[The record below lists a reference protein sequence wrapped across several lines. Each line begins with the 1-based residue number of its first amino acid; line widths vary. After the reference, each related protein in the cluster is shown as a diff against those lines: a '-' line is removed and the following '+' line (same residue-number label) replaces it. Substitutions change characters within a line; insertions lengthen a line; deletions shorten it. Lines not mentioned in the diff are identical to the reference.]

1 MKLNGLLGTGSGK
14 LGTSVFTTVKGT
26 QIVRQHQPVVTNPS
40 TKLQVAQ
47 RSRFKLVSQI
57 AASMADV
64 IAIPRIGLTSSRN
77 LFIKKNM
84 PAVLGDVEGAQVS
97 YEKLQLTNG
106 TAALPDIVAGRTLP
120 NLAAGSTSGNLTL
133 KLASDVSKI
142 VNRVIYCIFK
152 KSSDGQLMLITSAI
166 VSDAGVNG
174 NFAWEIDDIA
184 GDLAIYAYGM
194 KDTSA
199 SASATFGNYKVTNA
213 SDIATLVSNRSI
225 SSKDFIF
232 TKTRGT
238 TLYSGENENVTVGEN
253 QVMVYLYVGENGEA
267 KVKIGDEAQV
277 SVVGAKSFRKAVDKG
292 SKIVFNALS
301 DPNYMPAD
309 WVNNSDGST
318 LSSSTVYT
326 VNSVQDNIDISISFV
341 PESV

>member
-1 MKLNGLLGTGSGK
+1 MKLNGILGTGSGK
-14 LGTSVFTTVKGT
+14 LGTSVFTTVKGV

-47 RSRFKLVSQI
+47 RSRFKMISQL

-97 YEKLQLTNG
+97 YERLQLTNG
-106 TAALPDIVAGRTLP
+106 TASLPEIMATRLSGKL
-120 NLAAGSTSGNLTL
+120 NLALTSN
-133 KLASDVSKI
+133 ASGI
-142 VNRVIYCIFK
+142 ANRVIYCIFTK
-152 KSSDGQLMLITSAI
+152 DYLGQLILNNSAVVSVAGEDGAFELEIT
-166 VSDAGVNG
+166 
-174 NFAWEIDDIA
+174 DIA

-225 SSKDFIF
+225 SSKDFVF

-238 TLYSGENENVTVGEN
+238 TLFSGKETNETAGDN
-253 QVMVYLYVGENGEA
+253 QVMVYLYVGKNGEA
-267 KVKIGDEAQV
+267 KVKIGEENQV
-277 SVVGAKSFRKAVDKG
+277 TVPGGTSFRKAVDKG
-292 SKIVFNALS
+292 SKIVFDSFS
-301 DPNYMPAD
+301 DPGYIMGP

-318 LSSSTVYT
+318 VSSSKVYT

>member
-40 TKLQVAQ
+40 TKLQVTQ

-84 PAVLGDVEGAQVS
+84 PAVLGDVEGARVS

-106 TAALPDIVAGRTLP
+106 TAALPAIVVNR
-120 NLAAGSTSGNLTL
+120 TSGLLHLELESN
-133 KLASDVSKI
+133 ASKI
-142 VNRVIYCIFK
+142 VNRVIYCIFE
-152 KSSDGQLMLITSAI
+152 KSSDNQLILNTSAV
-166 VSDAGVNG
+166 VSDTNG
-174 NFAWEIDDIA
+174 DGYFPLDITDIA

-199 SASATFGNYKVTNA
+199 SASATFGNYKVANA
-213 SDIATLVSNRSI
+213 SDVATLVSNRSI

-238 TLYSGENENVTVGEN
+238 TIYRGENENVNVGEN
-253 QVMVYLYVGENGEA
+253 QVMVYLYVGKNGQA
-267 KVKIGDEAQV
+267 KVKIDEGNQETV
-277 SVVGAKSFRKAVDKG
+277 PGGTSFRKAVDKG
-292 SKIVFNALS
+292 SKIVFNAFS
-301 DPNYMPAD
+301 EPNYISAD
-309 WVNNSDGST
+309 WVNNSDGSS

-341 PESV
+341 PENQ

>member
-1 MKLNGLLGTGSGK
+1 MKLNGILGTGSGK
-14 LGTSVFTTVKGT
+14 LGTSVFTTVKGV
-26 QIVRQHQPVVTNPS
+26 QIVRQHQPVITNPS

-84 PAVLGDVEGAQVS
+84 PVVRGDVEGAKVS

-106 TAALPDIVAGRTLP
+106 AAALPDIYATRSG
-120 NLAAGSTSGNLTL
+120 GNLIL
-133 KLASDVSKI
+133 SLASDASKM
-142 VNRVIYCIFK
+142 VNRVVYCIFTK
-152 KSSDGQLMLITSAI
+152 DSLGQLMLNTSTV
-166 VSDAGVNG
+166 VSEADIDG
-174 NFAWEIDDIA
+174 NFNVQITDIE

-238 TLYSGENENVTVGEN
+238 TLYSGENQNVTVGEN
-253 QVMVYLYVGENGEA
+253 QVMVHLNVGANGQA
-267 KVKIGDEAQV
+267 KVKIGEENQV
-277 SVVGAKSFRKAVDKG
+277 TVPAGTSFREAVDKG
-292 SKIVFNALS
+292 SKIVFDSFS
-301 DPNYMPAD
+301 DAGYIMGP

-318 LSSSTVYT
+318 VSDSKVYT

-341 PESV
+341 PENQ

>member
-1 MKLNGLLGTGSGK
+1 MKLNGILGTGRGK
-14 LGTSVFTTVKGT
+14 LGTSVFTTVKGV
-26 QIVRQHQPVVTNPS
+26 QIVRMHQPTVSNPS

-64 IAIPRIGLTSSRN
+64 IAIPRIGLASSRN

-84 PAVLGDVEGAQVS
+84 PTVIGDAEGAQVS

-106 TAALPDIVAGRTLP
+106 TASLPDIVATRL
-120 NLAAGSTSGNLTL
+120 SGNLTL
-133 KLASDVSKI
+133 KLASNASEM

-152 KSSDGQLMLITSAI
+152 KSNDNQLILVNSALVSVAGEDGSFQLQIT
-166 VSDAGVNG
+166 
-174 NFAWEIDDIA
+174 DIA

-213 SDIATLVSNRSI
+213 TDVATLLSNRSI
-225 SSKDFIF
+225 STKDFIF

-238 TLYSGENENVTVGEN
+238 TLFSGETESVTVGEN
-253 QVMVYLYVGENGEA
+253 QVMVYLYVGVNGEA
-267 KVKIGDEAQV
+267 KVKIDEENPV
-277 SVVGAKSFRKAVDKG
+277 SVLAGKSFRKAVDKG
-292 SKIVFNALS
+292 SKVVFTAFS
-301 DPNYMPAD
+301 EPGYMSAD
-309 WVNNSDGST
+309 WVNNSDGSS

-326 VNSVQDNIDISISFV
+326 VNSVQDNIDLSISFV
-341 PESV
+341 PEGV

>member
-14 LGTSVFTTVKGT
+14 LGTSVFTTVKGV

-40 TKLQVAQ
+40 TNLQVTQ
-47 RSRFKLVSQI
+47 RSRFKLVSQL

-84 PAVLGDVEGAQVS
+84 PAVIGDAEGAKVS

-106 TAALPDIVAGRTLP
+106 TATLPDIVATR
-120 NLAAGSTSGNLTL
+120 SSGNLTL
-133 KLASDVSKI
+133 KLASNASGI
-142 VNRVIYCIFK
+142 VNRVIYCIFTK
-152 KSSDGQLMLITSAI
+152 DSLGQLMLNNSAI
-166 VSDAGVNG
+166 VSVAGEDG
-174 NFAWEIDDIA
+174 SFKMQITDIA

-238 TLYSGENENVTVGEN
+238 TLFSGENENVTVGEN

-267 KVKIGDEAQV
+267 KVKIGDENQV
-277 SVVGAKSFRKAVDKG
+277 SVLAGKSFRKAVDKG
-292 SKIVFNALS
+292 SKIVFTAFS
-301 DPNYMPAD
+301 EPGYMSAD
-309 WVNNSDGST
+309 WVNNSDGSALT
-318 LSSSTVYT
+318 SSTVYT
-326 VNSVQDNIDISISFV
+326 VNDVKDNIDISISFV

>member
-1 MKLNGLLGTGSGK
+1 MKLNGILGTGSGK
-14 LGTSVFTTVKGT
+14 LGTSVFTTVKGV
-26 QIVRQHQPVVTNPS
+26 QIVRQHQPTVTNPS

-47 RSRFKLVSQI
+47 RSRFKLVSQL

-106 TAALPDIVAGRTLP
+106 TAALPDIVVYR
-120 NLAAGSTSGNLTL
+120 TSGELSL
-133 KLASDVSKI
+133 KLASNASTI
-142 VNRVIYCIFK
+142 VNRVIYCIFTK
-152 KSSDGQLMLITSAI
+152 NSAGQLMLDNSAI
-166 VSDAGVNG
+166 VSNAGIDG
-174 NFAWEIDDIA
+174 DFKLEIDDIP

-213 SDIATLVSNRSI
+213 SDVATLVSNRSI

-238 TLYSGENENVTVGEN
+238 TLYSGENQNVTVGEN

-267 KVKIGDEAQV
+267 KVKIGDENQV
-277 SVVGAKSFRKAVDKG
+277 SVLAGKSFRKAVDKG
-292 SKIVFNALS
+292 SKIVFNAFS
-301 DPNYMPAD
+301 EPGYISAD
-309 WVNNSDGST
+309 WVNNSNGSS

>member
-14 LGTSVFTTVKGT
+14 LGTSVFTTVKGV

-47 RSRFKLVSQI
+47 RSRFKLVSQL

-84 PAVLGDVEGAQVS
+84 PAILGNVEGAQVS
-97 YEKLQLTNG
+97 YGKLQLTNG
-106 TAALPDIVAGRTLP
+106 TAALPDIVATR
-120 NLAAGSTSGNLTL
+120 AASNLTL
-133 KLASDVSKI
+133 KLASNASGI

-152 KSSDGQLMLITSAI
+152 KSSGNQLMLVNSAI
-166 VSDAGVNG
+166 VSVAGEDG
-174 NFAWEIDDIA
+174 SFKLQITDIA

-213 SDIATLVSNRSI
+213 SDVATLVSNRSI
-225 SSKDFIF
+225 STKDFIF
-232 TKTRGT
+232 TKTNGT

-253 QVMVYLYVGENGEA
+253 QVMIHLNVGANGQA
-267 KVKIGDEAQV
+267 KVKIGDGNQETV
-277 SVVGAKSFRKAVDKG
+277 LGGTSFRKAVDKG
-292 SKIVFNALS
+292 SKVVFNAFS
-301 DPNYMPAD
+301 EPNYISAD
-309 WVNNSDGST
+309 WVNNSDGSS

-326 VNSVQDNIDISISFV
+326 VNSVQNNIDISISFV
-341 PESV
+341 PENQ

>member
-1 MKLNGLLGTGSGK
+1 MKLNGILGTGSGK

-84 PAVLGDVEGAQVS
+84 PAVLGDVEGARVS

-106 TAALPDIVAGRTLP
+106 TADLPDIYANRSSGLL
-120 NLAAGSTSGNLTL
+120 NLE
-133 KLASDVSKI
+133 LASDASAM

-152 KSSDGQLMLITSAI
+152 KSSGNQLMLNKSVI
-166 VSDAGVNG
+166 VSGEGGDGYFG
-174 NFAWEIDDIA
+174 TSITDIA

-232 TKTRGT
+232 TKTNGT

-253 QVMVYLYVGENGEA
+253 QVMVHLNVGTNGQA
-267 KVKIGDEAQV
+267 KVKIGEGNQETV
-277 SVVGAKSFRKAVDKG
+277 LGGTSFRKAVNKG
-292 SKIVFNALS
+292 SKIVFTAFS
-301 DPNYMPAD
+301 EPNYISAD
-309 WVNNSDGST
+309 WVNNSDGSS

-326 VNSVQDNIDISISFV
+326 VNSVQDNIDISVSFV
-341 PESV
+341 PENQ

>member
-1 MKLNGLLGTGSGK
+1 MKLNGILGTGSGK
-14 LGTSVFTTVKGT
+14 LGTSVFTTVKGV
-26 QIVRQHQPVVTNPS
+26 QIVRQHQPTVTNPS

-84 PAVLGDVEGAQVS
+84 PTVIGDAEGAQVS

-106 TAALPDIVAGRTLP
+106 TAALPAIVATR
-120 NLAAGSTSGNLTL
+120 SSGNLTL
-133 KLASDVSKI
+133 KLESNAGAI
-142 VNRVIYCIFK
+142 VNRVIYCIFTK
-152 KSSDGQLMLITSAI
+152 DSLGQLMLNNSAI
-166 VSDAGVNG
+166 VSVAGEDG
-174 NFAWEIDDIA
+174 SFKLQITDIA

-213 SDIATLVSNRSI
+213 SDVATLVSNRSI

-238 TLYSGENENVTVGEN
+238 TLFSGENASVNPGEN
-253 QVMVYLYVGENGEA
+253 QVIVYLYCGENGQA
-267 KVKIGDEAQV
+267 SVKIGDENAV
-277 SVVGAKSFRKAVDKG
+277 KIFANKSFRKAVDKG
-292 SKIVFNALS
+292 SKVVFTAFS
-301 DPNYMPAD
+301 EPGYISAD

-318 LSSSTVYT
+318 VSSSTVYT
-326 VNSVQDNIDISISFV
+326 VNSVQDNIDVSISFV

>member
-57 AASMADV
+57 AASMAGV

-84 PAVLGDVEGAQVS
+84 PTVIGDAEGAKVS

-106 TAALPDIVAGRTLP
+106 TASLPDIVATRL
-120 NLAAGSTSGNLTL
+120 SGKLTL
-133 KLASDVSKI
+133 TLASNASEI
-142 VNRVIYCIFK
+142 ANRVIYCIFTK
-152 KSSDGQLMLITSAI
+152 DSLGQLMLNNSAVVSVAGEDGDFRLEIT
-166 VSDAGVNG
+166 
-174 NFAWEIDDIA
+174 DIA

-225 SSKDFIF
+225 SSKDFVF

-238 TLYSGENENVTVGEN
+238 TLFSGEEANATVGEN
-253 QVMVYLYVGENGEA
+253 QVMVYLYVGVNGQA
-267 KVKIGDEAQV
+267 KVKIGDENQV
-277 SVVGAKSFRKAVDKG
+277 TVDGGKSFRKAVNKG
-292 SKIVFNALS
+292 SKIVFDSFS
-301 DPNYMPAD
+301 DAGYIMGP
-309 WVNNSDGST
+309 WKNNSDGST
-318 LSSSTVYT
+318 VSDSKMYT
-326 VNSVQDNIDISISFV
+326 VNSVQDNIDLSISFV
-341 PESV
+341 KENA

>member
-1 MKLNGLLGTGSGK
+1 MKLNGILGTGSGK
-14 LGTSVFTTVKGT
+14 LGTSVFTTVKGV
-26 QIVRQHQPVVTNPS
+26 QIVRQHQPTVTNPS

-47 RSRFKLVSQI
+47 RSRFKLVSQL

-106 TAALPDIVAGRTLP
+106 TAALPDIVVYR
-120 NLAAGSTSGNLTL
+120 TSGELSL
-133 KLASDVSKI
+133 KLASNASTI
-142 VNRVIYCIFK
+142 VNRVIYCIFTK
-152 KSSDGQLMLITSAI
+152 NSAGQLMLDNSAI
-166 VSDAGVNG
+166 VSNAGIDG
-174 NFAWEIDDIA
+174 DFKLEIDDIP

-213 SDIATLVSNRSI
+213 SDVATLVSNRSI

-238 TLYSGENENVTVGEN
+238 TLFSGESNNVTIGEN
-253 QVMVYLYVGENGEA
+253 QVMVYLYVGANGEA
-267 KVKIGDEAQV
+267 SVKIGEGNAV
-277 SVVGAKSFRKAVDKG
+277 KVFANKSFRKAVDKG
-292 SKIVFNALS
+292 SKIVFTAFS
-301 DPNYMPAD
+301 EPGYISAD

-318 LSSSTVYT
+318 VSSSTVYT
-326 VNSVQDNIDISISFV
+326 VNSVQDNIDVSISFV

>member
-1 MKLNGLLGTGSGK
+1 MKLNGILGTGSGK

-57 AASMADV
+57 AASMAAV

-106 TAALPDIVAGRTLP
+106 TAALPAILVNRG
-120 NLAAGSTSGNLTL
+120 GGNLML
-133 KLASDVSKI
+133 ELESNASAM
-142 VNRVIYCIFK
+142 VNRVVYCIFTK
-152 KSSDGQLMLITSAI
+152 NYDGQLMLVYSAI
-166 VSDAGVNG
+166 VSDAGNSG
-174 NFAWEIDDIA
+174 NFLLELDDIE

-232 TKTRGT
+232 TKTNGT
-238 TLYSGENENVTVGEN
+238 TLFSGETANVIVGEN
-253 QVMVYLYVGENGEA
+253 QVMVHLNVGANGQA
-267 KVKIGDEAQV
+267 KVKIGEEEQV
-277 SVVGAKSFRKAVDKG
+277 TVPGGKSFRTAVNKG
-292 SKIVFNALS
+292 SKIVFDSFS
-301 DPNYMPAD
+301 DAGYIMGP
-309 WVNNSDGST
+309 WKNNSDGSIV
-318 LSSSTVYT
+318 SSSKVYT

-341 PESV
+341 PENQ

>member
-1 MKLNGLLGTGSGK
+1 MKLNGILGTGSGK
-14 LGTSVFTTVKGT
+14 LGTSVFTTVKGV

-47 RSRFKLVSQI
+47 RSRFKLISQL
-57 AASMADV
+57 AASMAGV

-77 LFIKKNM
+77 IFIKKNM
-84 PAVLGDVEGAQVS
+84 PVVLGDEEGAQVS
-97 YEKLQLTNG
+97 YENLQLTNG
-106 TAALPDIVAGRTLP
+106 SADLPAIVATR
-120 NLAAGSTSGNLTL
+120 SDSNLTL
-133 KLASDVSKI
+133 KLASNASEI

-152 KSSDGQLMLITSAI
+152 KSPGNQLMLNNSAI
-166 VSDAGVNG
+166 VSVAGEDG
-174 NFAWEIDDIA
+174 SFKLQITDIA

-213 SDIATLVSNRSI
+213 SDVATLVSNRSI

-238 TLYSGENENVTVGEN
+238 TLFSGENENVTVGEN

-267 KVKIGDEAQV
+267 SVKIGDGNAV
-277 SVVGAKSFRKAVDKG
+277 KVFANKSFRKAVDKG
-292 SKIVFNALS
+292 SKVVFTAFS
-301 DPNYMPAD
+301 EPNYMSAD

>member
-84 PAVLGDVEGAQVS
+84 PAVLGNVEGAHIS

-106 TAALPDIVAGRTLP
+106 TAALPAIVAERGGTALTL
-120 NLAAGSTSGNLTL
+120 NLASNASG
-133 KLASDVSKI
+133 I
-142 VNRVIYCIFK
+142 VNRVIYSIFK
-152 KSSDGQLMLITSAI
+152 KSSDNQLMLYKSAI
-166 VSDAGVNG
+166 VSDAGADG
-174 NFAWEIDDIA
+174 KFTMEFDDDMA
-184 GDLAIYAYGM
+184 GELAIYAYGM

-213 SDIATLVSNRSI
+213 SDVATLVSNRSI

-238 TLYSGENENVTVGEN
+238 TLFSGENANVTVGEN
-253 QVMVYLYVGENGEA
+253 QVMVYLYVGANGQA
-267 KVKIGDEAQV
+267 KVKIGEGNQETV
-277 SVVGAKSFRKAVDKG
+277 LGGTSFRKAVDKG
-292 SKIVFNALS
+292 SKIVFDSFS
-301 DPNYMPAD
+301 DPGYIMGP
-309 WVNNSDGST
+309 WKNNSDGST
-318 LSSSTVYT
+318 VSDSKMYT

-341 PESV
+341 PENQ

>member
-14 LGTSVFTTVKGT
+14 LGTSVFTTVKGV

-40 TKLQVAQ
+40 TNLQVAQ
-47 RSRFKLVSQI
+47 RSRFKLLSQI

-64 IAIPRIGLTSSRN
+64 IAMPRIGLTSSRN
-77 LFIKKNM
+77 IFIKKNM

-106 TAALPDIVAGRTLP
+106 TAALPDIVATRAS
-120 NLAAGSTSGNLTL
+120 NNLTL
-133 KLASDVSKI
+133 KLASNASAM
-142 VNRVIYCIFK
+142 VNRVIYCIFTK
-152 KSSDGQLMLITSAI
+152 NSGGQLMLNNSAI
-166 VSDAGVNG
+166 VSVAGENG
-174 NFAWEIDDIA
+174 SFELLIGDIA

-213 SDIATLVSNRSI
+213 SDVATLVSNRSI

-238 TLYSGENENVTVGEN
+238 TLFSGESNNVTIGEN
-253 QVMVYLYVGENGEA
+253 QVMVHLNVGANGEA
-267 KVKIGDEAQV
+267 KVKIGDENPV
-277 SVVGAKSFRKAVDKG
+277 SVLAGKSFRKAVDKG
-292 SKIVFNALS
+292 SKIVFTAFS
-301 DPNYMPAD
+301 EPNYMSAD

>member
-47 RSRFKLVSQI
+47 RSRFKLISQL

-77 LFIKKNM
+77 LFVKKNM
-84 PAVLGDVEGAQVS
+84 PAILGNVEGAQVS
-97 YEKLQLTNG
+97 YEKLQLTSG
-106 TAALPDIVAGRTLP
+106 TAALPNI
-120 NLAAGSTSGNLTL
+120 LASRAGSNLTL
-133 KLASDVSKI
+133 NLANNASKI
-142 VNRVIYCIFK
+142 VNRVIYCIFE
-152 KSSDGQLMLITSAI
+152 KSYGNQLMLKTSAV
-166 VSDAGVNG
+166 VSDAGDDG
-174 NFAWEIDDIA
+174 DFAMSFTDMA
-184 GDLAIYAYGM
+184 GELAIYAYGM

-213 SDIATLVSNRSI
+213 SDVATLVSNRSI

-232 TKTRGT
+232 TKTQGT
-238 TLYSGENENVTVGEN
+238 TLFNGESENVTVGEN
-253 QVMVYLYVGENGEA
+253 QVMVHLNVGANGQA
-267 KVKIGDEAQV
+267 KVKIGDGNQETV
-277 SVVGAKSFRKAVDKG
+277 PGGTSFRKAVDKG
-292 SKIVFNALS
+292 SKIVFDSFS
-301 DPNYMPAD
+301 DAGYIMGP
-309 WVNNSDGST
+309 WKNNSDGN
-318 LSSSTVYT
+318 TVSESKIYT

-341 PESV
+341 PENQ

>member
-64 IAIPRIGLTSSRN
+64 IAMPRIGLTSSRN

-84 PAVLGDVEGAQVS
+84 PTVIGDAEGAKVS

-106 TAALPDIVAGRTLP
+106 TASLPDIVATRL
-120 NLAAGSTSGNLTL
+120 SGKLTL
-133 KLASDVSKI
+133 TLASNASEI
-142 VNRVIYCIFK
+142 VNRVIYCIFTK
-152 KSSDGQLMLITSAI
+152 DSLGQLMLNNSAVVSVAGEDGDFALEIT
-166 VSDAGVNG
+166 
-174 NFAWEIDDIA
+174 DIA

-225 SSKDFIF
+225 SSKDFVF

-238 TLYSGENENVTVGEN
+238 TLFSGEEANVTVGEN
-253 QVMVYLYVGENGEA
+253 QVMVYLYVGVNGQA
-267 KVKIGDEAQV
+267 KVKIGEENQV
-277 SVVGAKSFRKAVDKG
+277 TVAGGKSFRKAVDKG
-292 SKIVFNALS
+292 SKIVFDSFS
-301 DPNYMPAD
+301 DPGYIMGP
-309 WVNNSDGST
+309 WKNNSDGST
-318 LSSSTVYT
+318 VSDSKMYT
-326 VNSVQDNIDISISFV
+326 VNSVQDNIDLSISFV
-341 PESV
+341 KENG

>member
-1 MKLNGLLGTGSGK
+1 MKLNGILGTGSGK
-14 LGTSVFTTVKGT
+14 LGTSVFTTVKGV

-40 TKLQVAQ
+40 TNLQVAQ

-84 PAVLGDVEGAQVS
+84 PAVLGDAEGAKVS

-106 TAALPDIVAGRTLP
+106 TAALPAIVATRAS
-120 NLAAGSTSGNLTL
+120 NNLTL
-133 KLASDVSKI
+133 KLASNAGAI
-142 VNRVIYCIFK
+142 VNRVIYCIFTK
-152 KSSDGQLMLITSAI
+152 DSLGQLMLNTSAV
-166 VSDAGVNG
+166 VSEAGEDG
-174 NFAWEIDDIA
+174 SFKLQTTDIA

-232 TKTRGT
+232 TKTNGT
-238 TLYSGENENVTVGEN
+238 TLFSGENENVTVGEN
-253 QVMVYLYVGENGEA
+253 QVMVYLYVGENGQA
-267 KVKIGDEAQV
+267 KVKIGDEDQV
-277 SVVGAKSFRKAVDKG
+277 SVLAGKSFRKAVDKG
-292 SKIVFNALS
+292 SKIVFNAFS
-301 DPNYMPAD
+301 EHGYMPAD

-341 PESV
+341 PENQ

>member
-14 LGTSVFTTVKGT
+14 LGTSVFTTVKGV
-26 QIVRQHQPVVTNPS
+26 QIVRQHQPVITNPS

-84 PAVLGDVEGAQVS
+84 PAVLGNVEGAQVS

-106 TAALPDIVAGRTLP
+106 TAALPDIVAYR
-120 NLAAGSTSGNLTL
+120 TSGELSL
-133 KLASDVSKI
+133 KLASNASTI
-142 VNRVIYCIFK
+142 VNRVIYCIFTK
-152 KSSDGQLMLITSAI
+152 NSGGQLMLDNSAI
-166 VSDAGVNG
+166 VSNAGIDG
-174 NFAWEIDDIA
+174 DFKLEIGDIA

-213 SDIATLVSNRSI
+213 SDVATLVSNRSI

-238 TLYSGENENVTVGEN
+238 TLFSGESNNVTAGEN
-253 QVMVYLYVGENGEA
+253 QVIVNLYVGANGQA
-267 KVKIGDEAQV
+267 SVKIGEENAV
-277 SVVGAKSFRKAVDKG
+277 KVFGGKSFRKAVNKG
-292 SKIVFNALS
+292 SKIVFTAFSEPGWIS
-301 DPNYMPAD
+301 DA
-309 WVNNSDGST
+309 WKNNSDGST
-318 LSSSTVYT
+318 LTTSTVYT
-326 VNSVQDNIDISISFV
+326 VDSVQDNIDLSISFV
-341 PESV
+341 PES

>member
-14 LGTSVFTTVKGT
+14 LGTSVFTTVKGV
-26 QIVRQHQPVVTNPS
+26 QIVRQHQPVITNPS

-47 RSRFKLVSQI
+47 RSRFKLVSQL

-84 PAVLGDVEGAQVS
+84 PAVLGNVEGAQVS

-106 TAALPDIVAGRTLP
+106 TAALPAIVAGR
-120 NLAAGSTSGNLTL
+120 AGGNLTL
-133 KLASDVSKI
+133 NLASNASAI
-142 VNRVIYCIFK
+142 VNRVIYCIFTK
-152 KSSDGQLMLITSAI
+152 NSLGQLILNTSAV
-166 VSDAGVNG
+166 VSDAGDDG
-174 NFAWEIDDIA
+174 DFALQITDIA

-213 SDIATLVSNRSI
+213 SDVATLVSNRSI

-253 QVMVYLYVGENGEA
+253 QVMVYLYVGKNGQA
-267 KVKIGDEAQV
+267 KVKIGEGNQETV
-277 SVVGAKSFRKAVDKG
+277 LGGTSFRKAVDKG
-292 SKIVFNALS
+292 SKVVFNAFS
-301 DPNYMPAD
+301 EPNYISAD

-341 PESV
+341 PESH

>member
-1 MKLNGLLGTGSGK
+1 MKLNGILGTGSGK

-84 PAVLGDVEGAQVS
+84 PAVLGDVEGARVS

-106 TAALPDIVAGRTLP
+106 TAALPDIIVNR
-120 NLAAGSTSGNLTL
+120 STTDLSLQ
-133 KLASDVSKI
+133 LASNASKI

-152 KSSDGQLMLITSAI
+152 KSSENQLLLVYSAI
-166 VSDAGVNG
+166 VSDAGNNG
-174 NFAWEIDDIA
+174 DFLLEIDGIA

-213 SDIATLVSNRSI
+213 SDVATLVSNRSI

-238 TLYSGENENVTVGEN
+238 TIYNGENQNVTVGDN
-253 QVMVYLYVGENGEA
+253 QVMVYLYVGENGQASVQIGAEN
-267 KVKIGDEAQV
+267 KVTVPAGT
-277 SVVGAKSFRKAVDKG
+277 SFRKAVNKG
-292 SKIVFNALS
+292 SKIVFDSFS
-301 DPNYMPAD
+301 DQGYIMGP
-309 WVNNSDGST
+309 WKNNSDGSIVSNSK
-318 LSSSTVYT
+318 LYT

>member
-84 PAVLGDVEGAQVS
+84 PAILGDVEGAKVS
-97 YEKLQLTNG
+97 YEKLQLTSG
-106 TAALPDIVAGRTLP
+106 TAALPAIVAYRGV
-120 NLAAGSTSGNLTL
+120 SDLTL
-133 KLASDVSKI
+133 NLASDARAI
-142 VNRVIYCIFK
+142 VNRVIYCIFTK
-152 KSSDGQLMLITSAI
+152 NSDGQLMLNTSAI
-166 VSDAGVNG
+166 VSEAGEDGTFKLQVT
-174 NFAWEIDDIA
+174 DIA
-184 GDLAIYAYGM
+184 GDLAIYTYGM

-232 TKTRGT
+232 TKTNGT
-238 TLYSGENENVTVGEN
+238 TLYSGEQENVTVGEN
-253 QVMVYLYVGENGEA
+253 QVMVHLNVGENGQA
-267 KVKIGDEAQV
+267 KVTIGDENQETV
-277 SVVGAKSFRKAVDKG
+277 PGGTSFRKAVDKG
-292 SKIVFNALS
+292 SKIVFDSFS
-301 DPNYMPAD
+301 DAGYIMGP

-318 LSSSTVYT
+318 VSSSKLYT

-341 PESV
+341 PENQ

>member
-1 MKLNGLLGTGSGK
+1 MKLNGILGTGSGK

-47 RSRFKLVSQI
+47 RSRFKLVSQL

-84 PAVLGDVEGAQVS
+84 PAVLGDVEGAHVS

-106 TAALPDIVAGRTLP
+106 TAALPDIIATRG
-120 NLAAGSTSGNLTL
+120 SGNLTL
-133 KLASDVSKI
+133 YLASNASAI
-142 VNRVIYCIFK
+142 VNRVIYCIFTK
-152 KSSDGQLMLITSAI
+152 DSLGQLMLNTSAVVTEADI
-166 VSDAGVNG
+166 DG
-174 NFAWEIDDIA
+174 NFNVQFDDIA

-213 SDIATLVSNRSI
+213 SDVATLVSNRSI

-238 TLYSGENENVTVGEN
+238 TIYSGENENVTVDEN
-253 QVMVYLYVGENGEA
+253 QVMVYLYVGKNGQA
-267 KVKIGDEAQV
+267 KVKIGEEAQV
-277 SVVGAKSFRKAVDKG
+277 TVPGGTSFRKAVNKG
-292 SKIVFNALS
+292 SKIVFDSFS
-301 DPNYMPAD
+301 DAGYIMGP
-309 WVNNSDGST
+309 WKNNSDGSIV
-318 LSSSTVYT
+318 SNSKIYT
-326 VNSVQDNIDISISFV
+326 VDSVKDNIDISISFV

>member
-84 PAVLGDVEGAQVS
+84 PAVLGDVEGARVS

-106 TAALPDIVAGRTLP
+106 TAALPGIVANRSENKLI
-120 NLAAGSTSGNLTL
+120 LY
-133 KLASDVSKI
+133 LASNASEMF
-142 VNRVIYCIFK
+142 NRVVYCIFTK
-152 KSSDGQLMLITSAI
+152 NSDGQLMLNTSAV
-166 VSDAGVNG
+166 VSEAG
-174 NFAWEIDDIA
+174 IDGDFVLNINDIA

-238 TLYSGENENVTVGEN
+238 TLYSGETENVTVGEN
-253 QVMVYLYVGENGEA
+253 QVMVYLYVGANGQA
-267 KVKIGDEAQV
+267 KVKIGEGNQETVLA
-277 SVVGAKSFRKAVDKG
+277 GKSFRKAVDKG
-292 SKIVFNALS
+292 SKIVFNAFS
-301 DPNYMPAD
+301 EPGYMSAD
-309 WVNNSDGST
+309 WVNNSDGSS

-341 PESV
+341 PENQ

>member
-84 PAVLGDVEGAQVS
+84 PAVIGNVEGAYVS

-106 TAALPDIVAGRTLP
+106 TAALPGIVANR
-120 NLAAGSTSGNLTL
+120 TSG
-133 KLASDVSKI
+133 KLALELESNSSGI

-152 KSSDGQLMLITSAI
+152 KSSDNQLALVHSAV
-166 VSDAGVNG
+166 VSDTNG
-174 NFAWEIDDIA
+174 DGFFSLDITDIA

-213 SDIATLVSNRSI
+213 SDVATLVSNRSI

-238 TLYSGENENVTVGEN
+238 TIYRGETENVNVGEN
-253 QVMVYLYVGENGEA
+253 QVMVRLYVGANGQV
-267 KVKIGDEAQV
+267 KVKIGEGNQETV
-277 SVVGAKSFRKAVDKG
+277 PGGTSFRKAVDKG
-292 SKIVFNALS
+292 SKIVFDSFS
-301 DPNYMPAD
+301 DAGYIMGP

-318 LSSSTVYT
+318 VSDSKVYT

>member
-26 QIVRQHQPVVTNPS
+26 QIVRQHQPIVTNPS

-84 PAVLGDVEGAQVS
+84 PAVLGNVEGAQVS

-106 TAALPDIVAGRTLP
+106 TAALPAIVATRAS
-120 NLAAGSTSGNLTL
+120 NNLTL
-133 KLASDVSKI
+133 KLASNAGAI
-142 VNRVIYCIFK
+142 VNRVIYCIFTK
-152 KSSDGQLMLITSAI
+152 DSLGQLMLNTSAV
-166 VSDAGVNG
+166 VSVAGEDG
-174 NFAWEIDDIA
+174 NFKLQLTDIA

-194 KDTSA
+194 KDANA

-213 SDIATLVSNRSI
+213 SDLATLVSNRSI

-232 TKTRGT
+232 TKTNGT
-238 TLYSGENENVTVGEN
+238 TLFSGENQNVTAGEN
-253 QVMVYLYVGENGEA
+253 QVIVYLSVGANGEA
-267 KVKIGDEAQV
+267 TVKIGDQN
-277 SVVGAKSFRKAVDKG
+277 VVNVPTGTSFRKAVDKG
-292 SKIVFNALS
+292 SKIVFNAIGGIGYEF
-301 DPNYMPAD
+301 NA
-309 WVNNSDGST
+309 WKNNSDGST
-318 LSSSTVYT
+318 ISTTIPYT
-326 VNSVQDNIDISISFV
+326 VNNVQDAIDMSVSFKK
-341 PESV
+341 EGN

>member
-14 LGTSVFTTVKGT
+14 LGTSVFTTVKGV
-26 QIVRQHQPVVTNPS
+26 QIVRQHQPVITNPS

-47 RSRFKLVSQI
+47 RSRFKLISQL

-84 PAVLGDVEGAQVS
+84 PAVLGNVEGAHVS

-106 TAALPDIVAGRTLP
+106 TAALHDIIAYR
-120 NLAAGSTSGNLTL
+120 STGNLIVE
-133 KLASDVSKI
+133 LASDASKI
-142 VNRVIYCIFK
+142 VNRVIYCIFTK
-152 KSSDGQLMLITSAI
+152 NSDGQLILNTSAV
-166 VSDAGVNG
+166 VSEAGVG
-174 NFAWEIDDIA
+174 GLFEFQISDIA

-213 SDIATLVSNRSI
+213 SDVATLVSNRSI

-238 TLYSGENENVTVGEN
+238 TLYSGEEENVTVGEN
-253 QVMVYLYVGENGEA
+253 QVMVYLYVGANGQA
-267 KVKIGDEAQV
+267 KVKIGEGNQETVLA
-277 SVVGAKSFRKAVDKG
+277 GKSFRKAVDKG
-292 SKIVFNALS
+292 SKIVFDSFS
-301 DPNYMPAD
+301 DPGYIMGP
-309 WVNNSDGST
+309 WRNNSDGST
-318 LSSSTVYT
+318 VSDSKVYT

>member
-84 PAVLGDVEGAQVS
+84 PAVLGNVEGAHVS

-106 TAALPDIVAGRTLP
+106 TAALPAIVADRG
-120 NLAAGSTSGNLTL
+120 GSYLTL
-133 KLASDVSKI
+133 SLASNASGI

-152 KSSDGQLMLITSAI
+152 KSSDNQLMLYQSAI
-166 VSDAGVNG
+166 VSDAGANG
-174 NFAWEIDDIA
+174 KFTMEFSDME
-184 GDLAIYAYGM
+184 GELAIYAYGM

-238 TLYSGENENVTVGEN
+238 TLFNGESQNVNVGEN
-253 QVMVYLYVGENGEA
+253 QVMVHLNVGENGQA
-267 KVKIGDEAQV
+267 KVKIGEGDQV
-277 SVVGAKSFRKAVDKG
+277 TVPGGTSFRKAVDKG
-292 SKIVFNALS
+292 SKIVFDSFS
-301 DPNYMPAD
+301 DAGYIMGP
-309 WVNNSDGST
+309 WKNNSDGST
-318 LSSSTVYT
+318 VSDSKLYT

-341 PESV
+341 PENQ

>member
-14 LGTSVFTTVKGT
+14 LGTSVFTTVKGV

-40 TKLQVAQ
+40 TNLQVAQ
-47 RSRFKLVSQI
+47 RSRFKLVSQL

-84 PAVLGDVEGAQVS
+84 PAVIGDAEGAKVS

-106 TAALPDIVAGRTLP
+106 TAALPTIVATR
-120 NLAAGSTSGNLTL
+120 STGNLTL
-133 KLASDVSKI
+133 KLASNASGI
-142 VNRVIYCIFK
+142 VNRVVYCIFTK
-152 KSSDGQLMLITSAI
+152 NSGGQLMLNTSAI
-166 VSDAGVNG
+166 VSVAGEDG
-174 NFAWEIDDIA
+174 GFKLQITDIA

-232 TKTRGT
+232 TKTNGT
-238 TLYSGENENVTVGEN
+238 TLFSGEDASVTVGEN

-267 KVKIGDEAQV
+267 KVKIGDENQV
-277 SVVGAKSFRKAVDKG
+277 PVLGGKSFRKAVDKG
-292 SKIVFNALS
+292 SKIVFSAFSEL
-301 DPNYMPAD
+301 NYMPAD
-309 WVNNSDGST
+309 WVNNNDGST

-326 VNSVQDNIDISISFV
+326 VDSVQDNIDISISFV

>member
-1 MKLNGLLGTGSGK
+1 MKLNGILGTGSGK
-14 LGTSVFTTVKGT
+14 LGTSVFTTVKGV

-40 TKLQVAQ
+40 TSLQVAQ
-47 RSRFKLVSQI
+47 RSRFKLVSQL
-57 AASMADV
+57 AASMANV

-84 PAVLGDVEGAQVS
+84 PVVLGDVEGAQVS
-97 YEKLQLTNG
+97 YENLQLTNG
-106 TAALPDIVAGRTLP
+106 TADLPAIVATR
-120 NLAAGSTSGNLTL
+120 SDSNLTL
-133 KLASDVSKI
+133 KLASNASEI

-152 KSSDGQLMLITSAI
+152 KSSGNQLMLNNSAI
-166 VSDAGVNG
+166 VSVAGEDG
-174 NFAWEIDDIA
+174 SFKLQITDIA

-213 SDIATLVSNRSI
+213 SDVATLVSNRSI

-238 TLYSGENENVTVGEN
+238 TLFSGENENVTVGEN
-253 QVMVYLYVGENGEA
+253 QVMVYLYVGENGQA
-267 KVKIGDEAQV
+267 SVKIGEENKV
-277 SVVGAKSFRKAVDKG
+277 TVLGGKSFRKAVDKG
-292 SKIVFNALS
+292 SKIVFDSFS
-301 DPNYMPAD
+301 DAGYIMGD
-309 WVNNSDGST
+309 WKNNSDGST
-318 LSSSTVYT
+318 VSSSKLYT

>member
-26 QIVRQHQPVVTNPS
+26 QIVRQHQPIVTNPS

-84 PAVLGDVEGAQVS
+84 PAVHGNVEGAQVS

-106 TAALPDIVAGRTLP
+106 TAALPDIVATRAS
-120 NLAAGSTSGNLTL
+120 NNLTL
-133 KLASDVSKI
+133 KLASNASGM

-152 KSSDGQLMLITSAI
+152 KSSDNQLMLNNSAVVSEAGEDGSFKLQIT
-166 VSDAGVNG
+166 
-174 NFAWEIDDIA
+174 DIA

-199 SASATFGNYKVTNA
+199 SASANFGNYKVTNA
-213 SDIATLVSNRSI
+213 SDVATLVSNRSI

-232 TKTRGT
+232 TKTNGT

-267 KVKIGDEAQV
+267 KVKIGDENQV
-277 SVVGAKSFRKAVDKG
+277 SVLAGKSFRKAVDKG
-292 SKIVFNALS
+292 SKIVFTAFS
-301 DPNYMPAD
+301 EPNYMSAD

-326 VNSVQDNIDISISFV
+326 VNDVQDNIDISISFV

>member
-1 MKLNGLLGTGSGK
+1 MKLNGILGTGSGK

-57 AASMADV
+57 AASMANV

-84 PAVLGDVEGAQVS
+84 PAVLGDVEGAHVS

-106 TAALPDIVAGRTLP
+106 TAALPAIVATRSSGYL
-120 NLAAGSTSGNLTL
+120 NLE
-133 KLASDVSKI
+133 LASNASTI
-142 VNRVIYCIFK
+142 VNRVIYCIFTK
-152 KSSDGQLMLITSAI
+152 DSLGQLMLNNSVI
-166 VSDAGVNG
+166 VSVAGDDG
-174 NFAWEIDDIA
+174 CFGIQITDIA

-232 TKTRGT
+232 TKTNGT
-238 TLYSGENENVTVGEN
+238 TLFSGENENVTVGEN
-253 QVMVYLYVGENGEA
+253 QVMVHLCVGENGEVN
-267 KVKIGDEAQV
+267 VKIDEQSPVKVLA
-277 SVVGAKSFRKAVDKG
+277 GKSFRKAVNKG
-292 SKIVFNALS
+292 SKIEFHALS
-301 DPNYMPAD
+301 LPGYISAD
-309 WVNNSDGST
+309 WVNNSDGSSI
-318 LSSSTVYT
+318 SSSTVYK
-326 VNSVQDNIDISISFV
+326 VNSVQDNIDISMSFV

>member
-40 TKLQVAQ
+40 TKLQVTQ

-84 PAVLGDVEGAQVS
+84 PAVLGNVEGAQVS

-106 TAALPDIVAGRTLP
+106 TAALPAIIASRAG
-120 NLAAGSTSGNLTL
+120 GNLTL
-133 KLASDVSKI
+133 NLANDARKI
-142 VNRVIYCIFK
+142 VNRVIYCIFE
-152 KSSDGQLMLITSAI
+152 KSSGNQLILNTSAV
-166 VSDAGVNG
+166 VSDAGIDG
-174 NFAWEIDDIA
+174 DFAMSFTGMA
-184 GDLAIYAYGM
+184 GELAIYAYGM

-232 TKTRGT
+232 TKTNGT
-238 TLYSGENENVTVGEN
+238 TLFSGESENVTVGEN
-253 QVMVYLYVGENGEA
+253 QVMVHLNVGANGQA
-267 KVKIGDEAQV
+267 KVKIGEGNQETV
-277 SVVGAKSFRKAVDKG
+277 PGGTSFRKAVDKG
-292 SKIVFNALS
+292 SKIVFDSFS
-301 DPNYMPAD
+301 DAGYIMGP
-309 WVNNSDGST
+309 WKNNSDGST
-318 LSSSTVYT
+318 VSSSKLYT
-326 VNSVQDNIDISISFV
+326 VDSVQDNIDISISFV
-341 PESV
+341 PENQ

>member
-14 LGTSVFTTVKGT
+14 LGTSVFTTVKGV

-40 TKLQVAQ
+40 TNLQVAQ
-47 RSRFKLVSQI
+47 RSRFKLVSQL

-84 PAVLGDVEGAQVS
+84 PAVIGDAEGAKVS

-106 TAALPDIVAGRTLP
+106 TAALPTIVATR
-120 NLAAGSTSGNLTL
+120 STGNLTL
-133 KLASDVSKI
+133 KLASNASGI
-142 VNRVIYCIFK
+142 VNRVVYCIFTK
-152 KSSDGQLMLITSAI
+152 NSGGQLMLNTSAI
-166 VSDAGVNG
+166 VSVAGEDG
-174 NFAWEIDDIA
+174 GFKLQITDIA

-232 TKTRGT
+232 TKTNGT
-238 TLYSGENENVTVGEN
+238 TLFSGEDASITVGEN

-267 KVKIGDEAQV
+267 KVKIGDENQV
-277 SVVGAKSFRKAVDKG
+277 PVLGGKSFRKAVDKG
-292 SKIVFNALS
+292 SKIVFTAFS
-301 DPNYMPAD
+301 EANYMSAD
-309 WVNNSDGST
+309 WVNNNDGST

-326 VNSVQDNIDISISFV
+326 VDSVQDNIDISISFV

>member
-64 IAIPRIGLTSSRN
+64 IAIPRMGLTSSRN

-106 TAALPDIVAGRTLP
+106 TAALPDIIVNRGGI
-120 NLAAGSTSGNLTL
+120 NLSLE
-133 KLASDVSKI
+133 LASNVSKI
-142 VNRVIYCIFK
+142 VNRVIYCIFTK
-152 KSSDGQLMLITSAI
+152 NSDGQLMLNTSAI
-166 VSDAGVNG
+166 VSEAGVDG
-174 NFAWEIDDIA
+174 NFLLETENIA
-184 GDLAIYAYGM
+184 GDLVIYAYGM

-238 TLYSGENENVTVGEN
+238 TLYSGENQNVTVGEN
-253 QVMVYLYVGENGEA
+253 QVMVYLYVGENGQA
-267 KVKIGDEAQV
+267 KVKIGDGNQV
-277 SVVGAKSFRKAVDKG
+277 TVSGGTSFRKAVDKG
-292 SKIVFNALS
+292 SKIVFDSFS
-301 DPNYMPAD
+301 DAGYIMGP
-309 WVNNSDGST
+309 WKNNSDGST
-318 LSSSTVYT
+318 VSSSKIYT